1 MRKLG
6 LVAVL
11 SIFIML
17 SVFYFP
23 GRSGAAD
30 VSPRIKDVQM
40 DTLLMDDGTIWLKR
54 PWAASGYQKVNVGA
68 SAIYSAERAFSEFY
82 DYGISSKGELI
93 LWNNGSLPTVDATQ
107 NDIKLVTG
115 QYYLKN
121 DGTVWSLQ
129 SRKQIESLTD
139 ISLLATGF
147 RSTAYVTNSG
157 EIHHSYVKYVAD
169 KVADSSSIVALKLV
183 SDRSLAYMDN
193 TGKVVFVDLL
203 KFDYNNGD
211 VKYFPQVVT
220 TDAAYIESAGEDQL
234 LVTKKDGTAWLCEPT
249 WSGTSKSFQLVTQIS
264 GITNAVKVTPYEGS
278 LADKPRDE
286 KYKSIVSSAGG
297 QKWLVLQTNGS
308 WNIYGDGSVTQVEP
322 PAVSG
327 LTLTASNSKPAVG
340 NTIQFKIIQTYNN
353 GYKETLSGKEGSLQV
368 DKPYLLQEQNDGS
381 YKVLGVGDS
390 KITATAAGNSKTITV
405 TASLGA
411 NLTGAVNANGIIMLP
426 IKSVFKSLGGTVTY
440 DSANQSYNVQMG
452 LTAIRLTNGRNTA
465 TVNGKEVTLSSAVSL
480 NKSEAVFPAD
490 FLKKN
495 LGAVTLWDS
504 KLKVMKVSIGS
515 GTLVVESAD
524 TPQIKKKVAQG
535 NLAGLIGKSYWVN
548 NYNNWE
554 RFSKVTVTDILPVG
568 GDNFEIVF
576 ANVKG
581 KTLKSEVTSRGFV
594 TLILGDPYTFL
605 TYDPFKKYNWSS
617 STWNTIKAS
626 QIAIGMSKAQVDLS
640 WGKPSSA
647 SQAVG
652 TGINVDVWRYGYQ
665 YVVFTNGIVTQIYS

>member
-1 MRKLG
+1 MRKIG

-11 SIFIML
+11 SIFMML

-23 GRSGAAD
+23 GRSDAAD

-68 SAIYSAERAFSEFY
+68 SAIYSTERAFSEFY

-93 LWNNGSLPTVDATQ
+93 LWNNGSLPTVDTTQ

-193 TGKVVFVDLL
+193 TGKVVYVDLL
-203 KFDYNNGD
+203 KFDYNDGD

-234 LVTKKDGTAWLCEPT
+234 LVTKKDGTAWLGEPT

-278 LADKPRDE
+278 LADKPNDE
-286 KYKSIVSSAGG
+286 KNKSIVSSVGG

-340 NTIQFKIIQTYNN
+340 NTIQFKIVQTYNN

-405 TASLGA
+405 SASLGA
-411 NLTGAVNANGIIMLP
+411 NLTGAANTNGIVMLP

-465 TVNGKEVTLSSAVSL
+465 TVNGKEVMLSSAVSL
-480 NKSEAVFPAD
+480 NKGEAVFPAD

-504 KLKVMKVSIGS
+504 KLKVMKVSIGA

-524 TPQIKKKVAQG
+524 TPQIKKKVTQG

-548 NYNNWE
+548 NYSNWE

-576 ANVKG
+576 ATVKG

-605 TYDPFKKYNWSS
+605 SYDPYKKYNWSS

-640 WGKPSSA
+640 WGKPSST
-647 SQAVG
+647 SQVVYSE
-652 TGINVDVWRYGYQ
+652 IKVDVWRYGYQ

>member
-1 MRKLG
+1 MRKIG
-6 LVAVL
+6 LAVL

-23 GRSGAAD
+23 VRSQAAD
-30 VSPRIKDVQM
+30 VSPRIMDVQM

-68 SAIYSAERAFSEFY
+68 SAIYSAKRASSDSY

-93 LWNNGSLPTVDATQ
+93 LWNNESLPTVDPTQ
-107 NDIKLVTG
+107 NGIKLVTG

-129 SRKQIESLTD
+129 SRKQIESLAD

-147 RSTAYVTNSG
+147 QSMAYVTNSG
-157 EIHHSYVKYVAD
+157 EIHHSYLKYVAD
-169 KVADSSSIVALKLV
+169 KVADSSAIVALKLI
-183 SDRSLAYMDN
+183 SDYSLAYMDN
-193 TGKVVFVDLL
+193 TGKVVFVDLD
-203 KFDYNNGD
+203 KSDYNNGD
-211 VKYFPQVVT
+211 VKFFPQVVT
-220 TDAAYIESAGEDQL
+220 SDAAYIESAGEDKL
-234 LVTKKDGTAWLCEPT
+234 LVTKKDGTAWLGEPT
-249 WSGTSKSFQLVTQIS
+249 WSGTTKSYQLVKQVA

-286 KYKSIVSSAGG
+286 KNKSMVSLAGG
-297 QKWLVLQTNGS
+297 RKWLVLQKNGS
-308 WNIYGDGSVTQVEP
+308 WNIYGEGGVVSIEP

-327 LTLTASNSKPAVG
+327 LTLAASNSKPAVG
-340 NTIQFKIIQTYNN
+340 NTIQFKIVQMYSN
-353 GYKETLSGKEGSLQV
+353 GYKETLSGKEAALQV

-381 YKVLGVGDS
+381 YKVLGVGES

-411 NLTGAVNANGIIMLP
+411 NLTGAVNANGIVMLP

-440 DSANQSYNVQMG
+440 DSANKRYNVELG
-452 LTAIRLTNGRNTA
+452 LTAIRLTVGRNTA
-465 TVNGKEVTLSSAVSL
+465 TVDGKEVTLSSAVSL
-480 NKSEAVFPAD
+480 NKGEAVFPAD

-504 KLKVMKVSIGS
+504 KLKVMKVSIGA

-524 TPQIKKKVAQG
+524 TPQLKKKVVQG

-554 RFSKVTVTDILPVG
+554 RFSKVTITDILPVG

-576 ANVKG
+576 ATAKG

-605 TYDPFKKYNWSS
+605 SYDPFKKYNWSS

-626 QIAIGMSKAQVDLS
+626 KIAIGMSKTQVDLS
-640 WGKPSSA
+640 WGKPSST
-647 SQAVG
+647 SQAAG
-652 TGINVDVWRYGYQ
+652 NGIAVDVWRYGYQ
-665 YVVFTNGIVTQIYS
+665 YVVFTNGLVTQIYS